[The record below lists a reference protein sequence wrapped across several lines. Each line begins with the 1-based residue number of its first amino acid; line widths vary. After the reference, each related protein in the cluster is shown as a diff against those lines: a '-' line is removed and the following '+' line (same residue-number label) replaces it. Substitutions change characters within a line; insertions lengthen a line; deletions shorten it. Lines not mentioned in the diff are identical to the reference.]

1 MNFTDKKVLITGG
14 SRGIGYATAQAFL
27 ALGARVAINGRT
39 EQSVAAAITR
49 LAGGDRLVAAAGNV
63 GAVAGC
69 ETAVNTAIEELGGL
83 DVLVNCAGISVDS
96 TIEETDEAMWDET
109 LNINLKGTF
118 FCVRAALPALRK
130 NSGSSI
136 INMASV
142 AGLQGYAEGSI
153 YCASKG
159 GVVNLTRALAMELAP
174 DIRVNCVCPGWV
186 DTDMLRRDYIDIADD
201 PAEAEREA
209 IAEAPLERVSTPEEI
224 ASAIIYLA
232 SHDAR
237 FITGVALP
245 LDGGLSA
252 GYSP

>member
-83 DVLVNCAGISVDS
+83 DVLVNCAGICVDS